1 MGYIY
6 LNKFSNYQCRIAPV
20 SDADILSAPCSGAG
34 LLRILV
40 STNISPLRGWMS
52 FKRPQIIMEK
62 APLAARRDLPQGGEA
77 KESLPVMTTPL
88 PRQLAG
94 HLP

>member
-6 LNKFSNYQCRIAPV
+6 LNKFTENPCRIAPV
-20 SDADILSAPCSGAG
+20 PDADILSAPCSGAG

-62 APLAARRDLPQGGEA
+62 APLAA
-77 KESLPVMTTPL
+77 S
-88 PRQLAG
+88 G
-94 HLP
+94 HHP

>member
-1 MGYIY
+1 
-6 LNKFSNYQCRIAPV
+6 
-20 SDADILSAPCSGAG
+20 
-34 LLRILV
+34 
-40 STNISPLRGWMS
+40 
-52 FKRPQIIMEK
+52 MEK